1 MLRITLAV
9 LHLIALAIGMGAID
23 IRARNLRKLRTDD
36 DALKDVFTADAMW
49 GIAAILWASTGLW
62 RWFAGTEKTPSYY
75 VNNHI
80 FLAKMGFFVLILLL
94 ELWPMITLIRW
105 RLSAARGTLPSV
117 EGLVPTANRIAMISR
132 VQSLLLVAMLIA
144 AVMMARGYGYTG

>member
-1 MLRITLAV
+1 MLRVTLAV

-23 IRARNLRKLRTDD
+23 IRARNLRKLRTDS
-36 DALKDVFTADAMW
+36 DALKDAFAADAMW

-62 RWFAGTEKTPSYY
+62 RWFAGTEKAPSFYM
-75 VNNHI
+75 NNHI
-80 FLAKMGFFVLILLL
+80 FIAKMGLFVLVLLL

-105 RLSAARGTLPSV
+105 RLAAGRGTLGSV
-117 EGLVPTANRIAMISR
+117 EQIAPVADRIAVISR

-144 AVMMARGYGYTG
+144 AVMMARGYGLSG